1 MSDKRCIDRR
11 NFLKAS
17 LAAGV
22 CTTGIIEN
30 NKIKTDLSI
39 QPGDINIKE
48 YRTLGRTGFR
58 VSDIGFGASFLTVP
72 GLLDRAL
79 QMGVNY
85 IDTGEHYSGGQSES
99 TIGQVIN
106 KHDRKSIF
114 ITTKLNIR
122 MGRGRTL
129 KERFYQ
135 CLERMQTD
143 YADCLMIHMTPDVE
157 QVKNE
162 EFHKTYQELKSDG
175 KVNFLGLSN
184 HGKEQSIYGNTTVE
198 MTDVMLAA
206 AEDGRFDAAL
216 FVYNF
221 LQKEQ
226 GEKIIRKF
234 KEKNM
239 GVTLMKTNPVN
250 VYSRWLASYEDNMRR
265 GRQPSERSKKLKE
278 EYNEWLKQADSFKEK
293 YELTTDREISDVA
306 TKFCLSNPD
315 VHSVCP
321 TITNFDMLNNFVSL
335 SGQKLSETDSSR
347 LTDYKETLGRYYCR
361 HACGICLPA
370 CPHEV
375 PVNTIMRYNHYF
387 EAQGREKQAMQKY
400 AALSKEKAGKCS
412 DCTGYCE
419 GKCPYNVPVRSL
431 LINAH
436 INLSLV

>member
-1 MSDKRCIDRR
+1 MTNGNKMNRR
-11 NFLKAS
+11 NFMKAS
-17 LAAGV
+17 LAAGAG
-22 CTTGIIEN
+22 TTGVINSKRFTATGMQSKE
-30 NKIKTDLSI
+30 IK
-39 QPGDINIKE
+39 IKE
-48 YRTLGRTGFR
+48 YRTLGRTGFK

-72 GLLDRAL
+72 GLLDKAL

-135 CLERMQTD
+135 CLDRMQTD
-143 YADCLMIHMTPDVE
+143 YADCLMIHMTPEVE
-157 QVKNE
+157 QVKHE
-162 EFHKTYQELKSDG
+162 EFHKTYEELKSDG
-175 KVNFLGLSN
+175 KVRFLGLSN
-184 HGKEQSIYGNTTVE
+184 HGKEQSIYGNTPVE
-198 MTDVMLAA
+198 MEDVMLAA

-250 VYSRWLASYEDNMRR
+250 VYNRWMESYNRDVER
-265 GRQPSERSKKLKE
+265 GRRIIDRRKELKE
-278 EYNEWLKQADSFKEK
+278 EYEEFLKRSDSFREK
-293 YELTTDREISDVA
+293 YDLTTNEEISDAA

-315 VHSVCP
+315 VHTVCP
-321 TITNFDMLNNFVSL
+321 TITNFDMLDNFVSL
-335 SGQKLSETDSSR
+335 SGQKLSESDSSR
-347 LTDYKETLGRYYCR
+347 LSEYETVLGKYYCR
-361 HACGICLPA
+361 HACGICLPS
-370 CPHEV
+370 CPHDV

-400 AALSKEKAGKCS
+400 ANLSTGKAESCQ
-412 DCTGYCE
+412 DCE
-419 GKCPYNVPVRSL
+419 GHCEKSCPYGVPVHSL

-436 INLSLV
+436 NNLSLG

>member
-1 MSDKRCIDRR
+1 MSEDSKMDRR
-11 NFLKAS
+11 KFMKAS

-22 CTTGIIEN
+22 CTTGMVNSDRFRRFDLQSKEI
-30 NKIKTDLSI
+30 KIK
-39 QPGDINIKE
+39 E
-48 YRTLGRTGFR
+48 RRTLGRTGFK

-72 GLLDRAL
+72 GLLDKAL
-79 QMGVNY
+79 KMGVNY
-85 IDTGEHYSGGQSES
+85 IDTGEHYSGGRSES

-122 MGRGRTL
+122 MGRGRNL

-143 YADCLMIHMTPDVE
+143 YADCLMIHMTPEIE
-157 QVKNE
+157 QVKHE
-162 EFHKTYQELKSDG
+162 EFHKTFEELKSEG
-175 KVNFLGLSN
+175 KVRFLGLSN
-184 HGKEQSIYGNTTVE
+184 HGKEQRIYGFTPVE
-198 MTDVMLAA
+198 MEDVMLAA

-250 VYSRWLASYEDNMRR
+250 VYNRWMESYNRDVER
-265 GRQPSERSKKLKE
+265 GRKINEGRKKLKE
-278 EYNEWLKQADSFKEK
+278 EYEEFLRRSDSFKEK
-293 YELTTDREISDVA
+293 YDLTTNEEISDAA

-315 VHSVCP
+315 VHTVCP
-321 TITNFDMLNNFVSL
+321 TITNFDMLDNFVSL
-335 SGQKLSETDSSR
+335 SGQKLSETESSR
-347 LTDYKETLGRYYCR
+347 LSEYETTLGRYYCR
-361 HACGICLPA
+361 HACGICHSS
-370 CPHEV
+370 CPNNV

-400 AALSKEKAGKCS
+400 ANLSTVKAGICR
-412 DCTGYCE
+412 DCPGHCE
-419 GKCPYNVPVRSL
+419 KSCPYGVPVHSL
-431 LINAH
+431 LIHAH
-436 INLSLV
+436 NNLSLG